1 MRILIDCD
9 DTIWNL
15 LEAWVSVL
23 NSRYNTAVIWSNIET
38 WDVSASFPELTKQ
51 QVYEPL
57 CEDEL
62 WKLVKPKFDA
72 VKYIPKLYEEG
83 HEIYFVTSTDYRNI
97 KYKVKLLED
106 YFPDIPIQ
114 NLITTYH
121 KHLIIGDILIDDY
134 INNFKDRPSG
144 GILFTTAYNK
154 QFNAEEYGLHRCD
167 SWEDVYNYINQIKP
181 V

>member
-1 MRILIDCD
+1 MVILIDCD

-23 NSRYNTAVIWSNIET
+23 NDRYDKNVIYSTVSN
-38 WDVSASFPELTKQ
+38 WDMSLAYPDLTKQ
-51 QVYEPL
+51 QIYEPL
-57 CEDEL
+57 CEETL
-62 WKLVKPKFDA
+62 WQLVKPKFDA
-72 VKYIPKLYEEG
+72 IKYIPKLYEEG

-97 KYKVKLLED
+97 QYKVKMIED

-121 KHLIIGDILIDDY
+121 KELIKGDILIDDY
-134 INNFKDRPSG
+134 INNFKDRDK
-144 GILFTTAYNK
+144 GIIFTTSYNK
-154 QFNAEEYGLHRCD
+154 DIDEKNYGLYRCD
-167 SWEDVYNYINQIKP
+167 DWEAIYNYINEIKP